1 MGVSAE
7 SADRPNPAVSDTV
20 NVPTILV
27 DIVEK
32 NDLEGAPGKVSH
44 VEQ

>member
-1 MGVSAE
+1 MSAE
-7 SADRPNPAVSDTV
+7 SADLLNPAVSDTV
-20 NVPTILV
+20 NVPSNLV

-32 NDLEGAPGKVSH
+32 NDLEGDLGEVSH